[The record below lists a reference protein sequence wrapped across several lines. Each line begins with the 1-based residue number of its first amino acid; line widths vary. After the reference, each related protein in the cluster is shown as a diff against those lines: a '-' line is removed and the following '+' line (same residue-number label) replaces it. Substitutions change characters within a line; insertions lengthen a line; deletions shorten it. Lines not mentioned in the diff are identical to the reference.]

1 VLGANAAKHR
11 ALNDSDGS
19 IRIHWFANDRVRTL
33 DSREMCERKFY
44 PPARKG
50 FGFRLIQQTIV
61 GKLQGTNDTAFNWVG
76 LHAVFTIPL
85 SVDGDLGD

>member
-1 VLGANAAKHR
+1 
-11 ALNDSDGS
+11 
-19 IRIHWFANDRVRTL
+19 
-33 DSREMCERKFY
+33 MCERKFY

-61 GKLQGTNDTAFNWVG
+61 GKLQGTNDTAFSWVG